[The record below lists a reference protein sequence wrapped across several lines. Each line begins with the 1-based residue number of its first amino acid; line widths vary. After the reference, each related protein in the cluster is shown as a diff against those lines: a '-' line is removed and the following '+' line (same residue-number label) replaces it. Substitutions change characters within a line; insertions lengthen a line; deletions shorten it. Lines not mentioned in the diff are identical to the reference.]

1 MLIVFNKSTVCQC
14 WEKKWVILR
23 RNKQKNAVINVCMLW
38 NRNELRT
45 KSGLGW
51 NDYGRFKWKLRRIPK
66 RDFQKSALLYVHLKR
81 EEVLHP
87 NMSAKTTPGPGVN
100 CVLDVNKP
108 QDEHEKINLW
118 DYEQGKGMQGQRG
131 TWQILRDFQ
140 FSSSDILQNIICSSH
155 YESLPVILWTCL
167 QACTCVWG
175 FVCVCAPECQE
186 SFPLKV
192 AHQAILSTPSFPLL
206 LLLFFSLFPY
216 TGRIITHGLEVS
228 CFYLYL
234 VKENERRGNRDNDMW
249 WSVETGY
256 WPWFAFDMLDIGG
269 LSADTQLAVKHDTGQ
284 GQIIKFIN
292 GDRGVFLYHIRIH
305 EGATNRSSGPVWL
318 SVCMCVCQRSDS

>member
-100 CVLDVNKP
+100 RVLDVNKP
-108 QDEHEKINLW
+108 QDEHKKKQTCETTNK
-118 DYEQGKGMQGQRG
+118 GKECRG
-131 TWQILRDFQ
+131 SEEHDRYWGI
-140 FSSSDILQNIICSSH
+140 SSSAAQIYYRTSSA
-155 YESLPVILWTCL
+155 PVIMKVYLSSSGHAYKHVRVCGDL
-167 QACTCVWG
+167 
-175 FVCVCAPECQE
+175 CVCA
-186 SFPLKV
+186 LRNVKN
-192 AHQAILSTPSFPLL
+192 LSL
-206 LLLFFSLFPY
+206 
-216 TGRIITHGLEVS
+216 
-228 CFYLYL
+228 
-234 VKENERRGNRDNDMW
+234 
-249 WSVETGY
+249 
-256 WPWFAFDMLDIGG
+256 
-269 LSADTQLAVKHDTGQ
+269 
-284 GQIIKFIN
+284 
-292 GDRGVFLYHIRIH
+292 
-305 EGATNRSSGPVWL
+305 
-318 SVCMCVCQRSDS
+318 